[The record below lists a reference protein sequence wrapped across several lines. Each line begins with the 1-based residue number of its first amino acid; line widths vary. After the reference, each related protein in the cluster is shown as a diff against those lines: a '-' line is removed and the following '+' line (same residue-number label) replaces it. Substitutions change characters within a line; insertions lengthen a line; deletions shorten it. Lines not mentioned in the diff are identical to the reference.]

1 MLTDRQARI
10 HSKQTQTQRA
20 SEGRRK
26 AMEWARQVGFP
37 ERQLTFAASS
47 AEFLRAFTKR
57 PVTKAMVL
65 EQMHG
70 AFPTLFGEQ
79 S

>member
-1 MLTDRQARI
+1 
-10 HSKQTQTQRA
+10 
-20 SEGRRK
+20 
-26 AMEWARQVGFP
+26 MEWARQVGFP